1 MSFVI
6 DIFTH
11 YLYNLA
17 NYDLSS
23 RFTGFCRNCPGRRG
37 LDDVYALYAQLFPA
51 GSHCDGTEKKAYAPL
66 IHHNKK

>member
-23 RFTGFCRNCPGRRG
+23 RFTGCRRDYFARLRRDG
-37 LDDVYALYAQLFPA
+37 VYVHAQLFQA
-51 GSHCDGTEKKAYAPL
+51 GSHCDGTEKKA
-66 IHHNKK
+66 